1 MKSLKGT
8 KTAENLMKA
17 FAGESQAR
25 MRYTY
30 YASTANKEGYKQIRN
45 IFLETADDEKEHAK
59 RFFKFLV
66 AGFEDELPAT
76 VEINGATYPVE
87 MRSTLDNLRAAA
99 DGENEEWSELYP
111 EFADVAEEEGFKEI
125 SNCFRMV
132 AKAEVNH
139 EKRYRKLIENMEND
153 KVFEKDEEVAW
164 KCLNCGYI
172 HVGKKLLRLAPHAYI
187 HKASLRYSKRHINKH
202 INRKRAALQLSLFD
216 INYFIAH
223 IFYCIFSILSSIS
236 SFNFTVAVPF

>member
-172 HVGKKLLRLAPHAYI
+172 HVGKKAPETCPTCLHPQGFFEVFKETY
-187 HKASLRYSKRHINKH
+187 
-202 INRKRAALQLSLFD
+202 
-216 INYFIAH
+216 
-223 IFYCIFSILSSIS
+223 
-236 SFNFTVAVPF
+236 